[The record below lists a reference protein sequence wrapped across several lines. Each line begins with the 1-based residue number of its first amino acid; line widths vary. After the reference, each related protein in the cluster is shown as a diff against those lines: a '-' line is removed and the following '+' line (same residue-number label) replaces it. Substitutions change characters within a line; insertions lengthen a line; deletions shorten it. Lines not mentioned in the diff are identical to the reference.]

1 MTKPST
7 ELLDIFFQPTSWF
20 SGGVRGRDVFLGR
33 DWRWDPEERSEDY
46 LRILSM
52 FEDKDKALYSIHK
65 MGMIGE
71 LQGRDIGTWFTP
83 SAVAHVIR

>member
-1 MTKPST
+1 
-7 ELLDIFFQPTSWF
+7 
-20 SGGVRGRDVFLGR
+20 
-33 DWRWDPEERSEDY
+33 
-46 LRILSM
+46 M